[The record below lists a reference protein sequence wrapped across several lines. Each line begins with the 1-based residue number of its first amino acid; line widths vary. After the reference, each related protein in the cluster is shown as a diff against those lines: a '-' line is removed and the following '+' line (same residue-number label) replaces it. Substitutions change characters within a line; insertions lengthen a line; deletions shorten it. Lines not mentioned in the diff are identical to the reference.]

1 MGTTNYRFGMEQRLA
16 QQKGELIEI
25 RKQID
30 EIETGIAQLSQL
42 HDQAKKLEGAIA
54 AGEQF
59 ILFDRPDW
67 QPDKIKPV
75 NQGRWKSPFKNGEQG
90 RVALG
95 ILRESGDWLTCNDMA
110 KEMLRR
116 VGHNPDDRLTRER
129 VANTIGNYMRKHEGD
144 LVESDGQYPKKW
156 RVIR

>member
-16 QQKGELIEI
+16 QQKGELAEI

-30 EIETGIAQLSQL
+30 IIEIGVAQLSQL
-42 HDQAKKLEGAIA
+42 HEQAKKLEGAIK

-59 ILFDRPDW
+59 IMFDRPDW

-90 RVALG
+90 RLALS
-95 ILRESGDWLTCNDMA
+95 ILRELGGWMTCNEMA
-110 KEMLRR
+110 REMLRR
-116 VGHNPDDRLTRER
+116 ANHDPDDRLTRER
-129 VANTIGNYMRKHEGD
+129 VTNTIGNDMRKHDSD
-144 LVESDGQYPKKW
+144 LVESRGEYPKEW